1 MSDIAIKVENLCKM
15 YKIYDNSSD
24 RLKESL
30 NPLKK
35 KYHKEHHALHDISLE
50 IKKGETIGIVGK
62 NGCGKSTLLKIITG
76 VLTPTAGKVTVE
88 GRISALLELGAG
100 FNPEYTGIENIYL
113 NGTIMGYSKVE
124 MDSKLKSIV
133 EFADI
138 GDFIYQPVKNYSSGM
153 FARLA
158 FAVSINVEPEILIV
172 DEILSVGDMH
182 FQAKCMS
189 KMKELF
195 TRGVTVIFVTHDT
208 NAVKALCEK
217 TLYLK
222 RGKVIK
228 FGPSEEVVDMYAKDI
243 REEMN
248 NENLKINNNGSIE
261 KVYSIEDSEYENLK
275 FKENEGFSKRVA
287 DYRQGTGEVQV
298 TEVELINEKGDNAI
312 SFDFNDEVKI
322 RMYVKYIRDCTV
334 CIGYHIRDYNNMEIL
349 GSNSLMEGIGEI
361 KGKCGEKLI
370 IEFTTKLPL
379 IEGRYNI
386 TTVCSMMKIHNRSAI
401 MVDYAENTAI
411 FDVNENYECKI
422 WNKVYINNKIKTHR
436 ILKEG

>member
-1 MSDIAIKVENLCKM
+1 MSDIAIKVENLYKM
-15 YKIYDNSSD
+15 YKIYNNSSD

-30 NPLKK
+30 SPLKK
-35 KYHKEHHALHDISLE
+35 KYHKEHHALHDISIE

-113 NGTIMGYSKVE
+113 NGTIMGYSKLE
-124 MDSKLKSIV
+124 MDSKLKAIID
-133 EFADI
+133 FADI
-138 GDFIYQPVKNYSSGM
+138 GDYISQPVKNYSSGM

-208 NAVKALCEK
+208 NAVKSLCEK

-228 FGPSEEVVDMYAKDI
+228 FGPSDEVVDLYAKDI

-248 NENLKINNNGSIE
+248 EENARINTNGSIE
-261 KVYSIEDSEYENLK
+261 KVYSIDGSEYVDME
-275 FKENEGFSKRVA
+275 FKESEGFNKRVA
-287 DYRQGTGEVQV
+287 DYRQGTGEALV
-298 TEVELINEKGDNAI
+298 TEVDLLNEKGDNTI
-312 SFDFNDEVKI
+312 SFDFNEEVKI
-322 RMYVKYIRDCTV
+322 RMYVKYIKDCIV
-334 CIGYHIRDYNNMEIL
+334 CIGYHIRDYSNMEIL
-349 GSNSLMEGIGEI
+349 GSNTLLEGIGEVE
-361 KGKCGEKLI
+361 GKAGERLI
-370 IEFTTKLPL
+370 IEFTTRLPL

-386 TTVCSMMKIHNRSAI
+386 TTVCSSMKIHNRTAVLI
-401 MVDYAENTAI
+401 DYAENTAI